1 MAKRKQQRKKEE
13 EEVLVDVVEA
23 RESAQDFFEENRL
36 WILGGVGILVL
47 IVGGFF
53 AYNQFYKI
61 PKQQEAVEQM
71 AQAQVQFER
80 DSFALALTN
89 PGGGFAGFLD
99 IIDNYGGTPA
109 ANLAH
114 YYAGVCYLQL
124 GQYEAAVSYL
134 EDFNAEGELLPIT
147 KNGALG
153 DAHAELNNL
162 DEALNYY
169 EKAVGAGENE
179 ILTPYYLQKIG
190 MLHERNGNNAE
201 ALEAYERIKAEY
213 PNSAQAREVEKY
225 IVRVSP
231 E

>member
-1 MAKRKQQRKKEE
+1 MAKRKQQRKKED

-23 RESAQDFFEENRL
+23 RESAQDFFEENKI
-36 WILGGVGILVL
+36 WILGGVGVLVL
-47 IVGGFF
+47 IVVGFF
-53 AYNQFYKI
+53 AYNQFYKV

-89 PGGGFAGFLD
+89 PGGGFSGFLD

-124 GQYEAAVSYL
+124 GQYEAAISYL
-134 EDFNAEGELLPIT
+134 EDFDAHGELLPIT

-162 DEALNYY
+162 DEAINYY
-169 EKAVGAGENE
+169 EKAMDKGDNQ

-201 ALEAYERIKAEY
+201 ALEAYKRIKADY

>member
-1 MAKRKQQRKKEE
+1 MAKRNQQRKKD

-23 RESAQDFFEENRL
+23 RESAQDFFEQNRN
-36 WILGGVGILVL
+36 WILGGIGVLVL
-47 IVGGFF
+47 VVGGFF

-61 PKQQEAVEQM
+61 PKQQEAVQQM

-109 ANLAH
+109 ANLAS
-114 YYAGVCYLQL
+114 YYAGVSYLHL
-124 GQYEAAVSYL
+124 GQYEAAISYL
-134 EDFNAEGELLPIT
+134 KDFKATGDLLPIT

-153 DAHAELNNL
+153 DAYAELN
-162 DEALNYY
+162 DMDQALSYY
-169 EKAVGAGENE
+169 EKAANAEDNE

-190 MLHERNGNNAE
+190 MLHERNGNTAE
-201 ALEAYERIKAEY
+201 ALKAYERIKNEY
-213 PNSAQAREVEKY
+213 PTSAQAREIEKY

>member
-1 MAKRKQQRKKEE
+1 MAKRNKQRKKED
-13 EEVLVDVVEA
+13 EVLVDVVEV
-23 RESAQDFFEENRL
+23 RESTQDFFEQNRT
-36 WILGGVGILVL
+36 WILGGIGALVL

-61 PKQQEAVEQM
+61 PKQKEAIDQM

-114 YYAGVCYLQL
+114 YYAGVCYLHL
-124 GQYEAAVSYL
+124 GQYEAAISYL
-134 EDFNAEGELLPIT
+134 EDFKAKGDLLPIT
-147 KNGALG
+147 RNGALG
-153 DAHAELNNL
+153 DAYAENNDL
-162 DEALNYY
+162 DQALSYY
-169 EKAVGAGENE
+169 QKAANAEDNE
-179 ILTPYYLQKIG
+179 LLTPYYLQKIG
-190 MLHERNGNNAE
+190 MLHERNGNSSE
-201 ALEAYERIKAEY
+201 ALKAYQQIKDEY
-213 PNSAQAREVEKY
+213 PASAQAREIEKY